1 LSEYLDKARL
11 TLIMIY
17 NPSLREDPID
27 QPAAVIPTRHET
39 SILDWLESTGRLLA
53 RDEVPAQ
60 IYEEG
65 EEIDGLIVDDVPF
78 DDDFDDDDIV
88 ELEEEV

>member
-1 LSEYLDKARL
+1 ML
-11 TLIMIY
+11 Y

-53 RDEVPAQ
+53 RDDVPAQ
-60 IYEEG
+60 DYSQEG
-65 EEIDGLIVDDVPF
+65 EDIDGLIAVDEVGYD
-78 DDDFDDDDIV
+78 DDDFGDDDIG
-88 ELEEEV
+88 ELEEEG

>member
-1 LSEYLDKARL
+1 
-11 TLIMIY
+11 MVY

-60 IYEEG
+60 DYSEEG
-65 EEIDGLIVDDVPF
+65 EDIDGLIVDDVPY
-78 DDDFDDDDIV
+78 DDDFDDDDMGD
-88 ELEEEV
+88 LDEEV

>member
-1 LSEYLDKARL
+1 
-11 TLIMIY
+11 MVY

-60 IYEEG
+60 DYSEEG
-65 EEIDGLIVDDVPF
+65 EDIDGLIVDDVPY
-78 DDDFDDDDIV
+78 DDDFDDDEIGD
-88 ELEEEV
+88 LEEEV

>member
-1 LSEYLDKARL
+1 
-11 TLIMIY
+11 MVY

-27 QPAAVIPTRHET
+27 QPAAVIPTKHET

-60 IYEEG
+60 DYSEEG
-65 EEIDGLIVDDVPF
+65 EDIDGLIVDDVPY
-78 DDDFDDDDIV
+78 DDDFDDDDIGD
-88 ELEEEV
+88 LEEEV

>member
-1 LSEYLDKARL
+1 
-11 TLIMIY
+11 MIY

-53 RDEVPAQ
+53 RDEVLPVD
-60 IYEEG
+60 YLEEG
-65 EEIDGLIVDDVPF
+65 EEIEGLMAVDEVGY
-78 DDDFDDDDIV
+78 DDDFDDDDIG
-88 ELEEEV
+88 ELEEEA

>member
-1 LSEYLDKARL
+1 ML
-11 TLIMIY
+11 Y

-53 RDEVPAQ
+53 RDDVPAQ
-60 IYEEG
+60 DYAEEG
-65 EEIDGLIVDDVPF
+65 EDIDGLIAVDEVGYD
-78 DDDFDDDDIV
+78 DDDFGDDDIG
-88 ELEEEV
+88 ELEEEG

>member
-1 LSEYLDKARL
+1 
-11 TLIMIY
+11 MIY

-27 QPAAVIPTRHET
+27 QPAAVIPTKHET

-60 IYEEG
+60 DYSEEG
-65 EEIDGLIVDDVPF
+65 EDIDGLIVDDVPY
-78 DDDFDDDDIV
+78 DDDFDDDDIG

>member
-1 LSEYLDKARL
+1 
-11 TLIMIY
+11 MVY

-60 IYEEG
+60 DYGEEG
-65 EEIDGLIVDDVPF
+65 EDIDGLIVDDVPY
-78 DDDFDDDDIV
+78 DDDFDDDDMGD
-88 ELEEEV
+88 LEEEA

>member
-1 LSEYLDKARL
+1 
-11 TLIMIY
+11 MVY

-60 IYEEG
+60 DYGVEG
-65 EEIDGLIVDDVPF
+65 EDIDGLIVDDVPY
-78 DDDFDDDDIV
+78 DDDFDDDDMGD
-88 ELEEEV
+88 LEEEA

>member
-1 LSEYLDKARL
+1 
-11 TLIMIY
+11 MIY

-53 RDEVPAQ
+53 RDEVPAPD
-60 IYEEG
+60 YTEEG
-65 EEIDGLIVDDVPF
+65 EEIEGLIVDDVPY

-88 ELEEEV
+88 ELEEEA

>member
-1 LSEYLDKARL
+1 ML
-11 TLIMIY
+11 Y

-27 QPAAVIPTRHET
+27 QPAAVIPTKHDT

-60 IYEEG
+60 DYSEEG
-65 EEIDGLIVDDVPF
+65 EDIDGLIATDEIGYD
-78 DDDFDDDDIV
+78 DDDFGDDDVGD
-88 ELEEEV
+88 LEEEI

>member
-1 LSEYLDKARL
+1 
-11 TLIMIY
+11 MVY

-60 IYEEG
+60 DYSEEG
-65 EEIDGLIVDDVPF
+65 EDIDGLIATDEMGYD
-78 DDDFDDDDIV
+78 DDDFGDDDIG

>member
-1 LSEYLDKARL
+1 ML
-11 TLIMIY
+11 Y

-53 RDEVPAQ
+53 RDDVPAQ
-60 IYEEG
+60 DYSQEG
-65 EEIDGLIVDDVPF
+65 EDIDGLIAVDEVGYD
-78 DDDFDDDDIV
+78 DDDFGDDDIG